1 VTPTSTS
8 RGVAKQRNTK
18 KNIKLGNMRAF
29 KTTATL
35 ETLKKQKEKK
45 VFLK

>member
-1 VTPTSTS
+1 
-8 RGVAKQRNTK
+8 
-18 KNIKLGNMRAF
+18 MRAF

-45 VFLK
+45 AFLKWEKLCL